1 VKLLALVFFAAAL
14 AFPAAAAPSPDLSS
28 LALGKADLAGMTV
41 TQEGYVAP
49 RPGSNDPLRHFNR
62 VFTFAPG
69 GVLHHGESDV
79 ALYSSRAAAGAAID
93 RLAQAAHGKDFA
105 TQVATALK
113 VKRLTVLRV
122 HSLKL
127 GDQSLEV
134 AYRYTVSGKAN
145 PTEESLA
152 FVRVGAIVQRIWL
165 VGQRVDEGTVRRLAT
180 LVETRTRRAK
190 Q

>member
-1 VKLLALVFFAAAL
+1 MKLLALVFFAAAL

-49 RPGSNDPLRHFNR
+49 PPGSNDPLRHFNR

-69 GVLHHGESDV
+69 GVLQHGESDV